1 MPPARFDPVVRARQ
15 IVYSYV
21 PSDASETHARPQHC
35 TCVCASTRDDP
46 RSTLVSRIITLV
58 QIGLIA
64 AIAANLGYI
73 AAH

>member
-1 MPPARFDPVVRARQ
+1 MRPARFDPVIRARQ

-21 PSDASETHARPQHC
+21 PSDANETYARPPHC
-35 TCVCASTRDDP
+35 TSVCARTHDDP
-46 RSTLVSRIITLV
+46 TSTLVSRIITLV
-58 QIGLIA
+58 QIALIA